1 MRVRGVLFDVDGTLF
16 DYAAAEAAG
25 LRAHLGAEPVAG
37 LGSEGEALARWRA
50 LMVEEYGRFL
60 AGEVDFAA
68 QQRARVRRFLGR
80 PGLSDAEASAWFG
93 RYAARRDLAGT
104 AFADAEPVLRRL
116 AADHRLG
123 VVSNAGTEGK
133 RRKLAAVGL
142 LPYLR
147 GAFVC
152 CDEYGAVKPAAG
164 IFHAACAALGLPPEQ
179 VAYVGDD
186 YTADALGARD
196 AGLRSYWLCRGGQEP
211 GSPSPAAGIHVL
223 RTLHTLP
230 AALAGP
236 HPGPHPGPY
245 PGTGENGAVRERG
258 SG

>member
-1 MRVRGVLFDVDGTLF
+1 MGVRGVLFDVDGTLF
-16 DYAAAEAAG
+16 DYAEAEAAG

-37 LGSEGEALARWRA
+37 VGSAGEALVRWRE
-50 LMVEEYGRFL
+50 LMAEEYGRFL
-60 AGEVDFAA
+60 AGEVGFAE

-80 PGLSDAEASAWFG
+80 PGLSDEEASAWFG
-93 RYAARRDLAGT
+93 RYAVRRDLAGA

-116 AADHRLG
+116 AADYRLG
-123 VVSNAGTEGK
+123 VVSNAGAEGQ
-133 RRKLAAVGL
+133 RHKLAAVGL

-152 CDEYGAVKPAAG
+152 CDEYGAAKPAAG
-164 IFHAACAALGLPPEQ
+164 IFHAACAALGLPPGQ

-196 AGLRSYWLCRGGQEP
+196 AGLRSYWLCRGEQRP
-211 GSPSPAAGIHVL
+211 GAAGPASGVHVL
-223 RTLHTLP
+223 RTLHALP
-230 AALAGP
+230 AALAALAAPADP
-236 HPGPHPGPY
+236 HPRR
-245 PGTGENGAVRERG
+245 GEKGAIRGRG